1 MRLPH
6 GVGSED
12 TTSHVPPNTTFD
24 RTNSKTGSESAWVSM
39 LLSGD
44 KLGDPGQ
51 VTEVFYATIFSSKN
65 GDNNKMCLGTSL
77 EVQWIGH
84 TSTAG
89 VGELRPCLLHGV
101 SKQRATP
108 TKQNKQK
115 TPNRMCLRAVG

>member
-1 MRLPH
+1 MGWDPKTQLH
-6 GVGSED
+6 
-12 TTSHVPPNTTFD
+12 TSPQTPPSTEQIAKQVLSLT
-24 RTNSKTGSESAWVSM
+24 AWVSM

-65 GDNNKMCLGTSL
+65 GDNDKMCLGTSL
-77 EVQWIGH
+77 EVQWEGH

>member
-1 MRLPH
+1 MGWDPKTRLH
-6 GVGSED
+6 
-12 TTSHVPPNTTFD
+12 TSPQTPPSTEQIAKQVLSLT
-24 RTNSKTGSESAWVSM
+24 AWVSM

-65 GDNNKMCLGTSL
+65 RDNDKMCLGTSL

-84 TSTAG
+84 TSMAG

>member
-1 MRLPH
+1 MGWDPKTQLH
-6 GVGSED
+6 
-12 TTSHVPPNTTFD
+12 TSPQTPPSTEQIAKQVLSLT
-24 RTNSKTGSESAWVSM
+24 AWVSM

-65 GDNNKMCLGTSL
+65 GDNDKMCLGTSL

>member
-1 MRLPH
+1 MGWDPKTRLH
-6 GVGSED
+6 
-12 TTSHVPPNTTFD
+12 TSPQTPPSTEQIAKQVLSLT
-24 RTNSKTGSESAWVSM
+24 AWVSM

>member
-1 MRLPH
+1 MGWDPKTRLH
-6 GVGSED
+6 
-12 TTSHVPPNTTFD
+12 TSPQTPPSTEQIAKQVLSLT
-24 RTNSKTGSESAWVSM
+24 AWVSM

-65 GDNNKMCLGTSL
+65 GDNDKMCLGTSL
-77 EVQWIGH
+77 EVQWVGH

>member
-1 MRLPH
+1 MGWDPKTRLH
-6 GVGSED
+6 
-12 TTSHVPPNTTFD
+12 TSPQTPPSTEQIAKQVLSLT
-24 RTNSKTGSESAWVSM
+24 AWVSM

-65 GDNNKMCLGTSL
+65 GDNDKMCLGTSL
-77 EVQWIGH
+77 EVQWEGH